1 MSTSKLNTSASTTPS
16 KSSNRQYSVNY
27 EYRSR
32 DEVAN
37 AILKVRG
44 KDKKAEYVNKQAE
57 YLSKYNG
64 AQAQRAIIISK
75 VANKPAEIAD
85 AVTHSLTEST
95 GTVEEQEYSTIP
107 SQNNMSV
114 TRSFISMSITSKA
127 ATIEEAGE
135 QQQVFSG
142 DTQGD
147 SLRIEHKKKP
157 TNNDT
162 GPKKTNTAGLFV
174 SNVCHLIALLCQL
187 LNKLT

>member
-1 MSTSKLNTSASTTPS
+1 MQVQSGGESRRRKVDDIDLFRQQTSYEDGDQSQQFTAVPTSLGKAPS
-16 KSSNRQYSVNY
+16 KSSNRQYSV

-95 GTVEEQEYSTIP
+95 GTVEEQEYFTI
-107 SQNNMSV
+107 
-114 TRSFISMSITSKA
+114 
-127 ATIEEAGE
+127 
-135 QQQVFSG
+135 QQVFSG

-162 GPKKTNTAGLFV
+162 GPKKSNTAGLFV